1 MNILNNKINIYII
14 LFFIILVA
22 LGIRLY
28 KISESF
34 YYLFESISAQFGQ
47 PARNYLRFDFKET
60 LPVNLFNGGKI
71 QDQPLMKYLSY
82 TPFPSLLISFF
93 GIFLEINETLIRIIS
108 LLIYFFAAF
117 LFYKVLKLIYNIET
131 IFFTIIIFLFFSIT
145 IHYSRVYF
153 HENLSSPFMLL
164 IFYFYYLWI
173 TTENKKYFKYI
184 VIFHF
189 LGLLFN
195 FDLLFIPFT
204 LIILQICFKRKNT
217 LKLFFWNILTNV
229 FFSLIFLCN
238 HIYHSNG
245 FDAFLKKLFYRSII
259 SKEVTFFIFLKGL
272 IDHYFFHYSY
282 FIGILIIITGIIFI
296 FKNYFDKNKLLFPLY
311 IILNYTMYIFFFKQ
325 AAYTAFCVTYPFS
338 FAYAVFIGYFLYLM
352 VQKNYKKSTIFFC
365 ILFILF
371 SVYYYKN
378 NYLKKHYYTPV
389 SFGKAINKVTDIN
402 DIILTNYD
410 FSSEN
415 YYFNFAADRWVIFN
429 IKSKED
435 IENILTKYKDKYN
448 IVFVTN
454 KADSIYNEIFSNTQ
468 FKEEYI
474 YRFYL
479 LNQKSNNRYKF
490 KQVD

>member
-1 MNILNNKINIYII
+1 
-14 LFFIILVA
+14 
-22 LGIRLY
+22 
-28 KISESF
+28 
-34 YYLFESISAQFGQ
+34 
-47 PARNYLRFDFKET
+47 
-60 LPVNLFNGGKI
+60 
-71 QDQPLMKYLSY
+71 
-82 TPFPSLLISFF
+82 
-93 GIFLEINETLIRIIS
+93 
-108 LLIYFFAAF
+108 
-117 LFYKVLKLIYNIET
+117 
-131 IFFTIIIFLFFSIT
+131 
-145 IHYSRVYF
+145 
-153 HENLSSPFMLL
+153 
-164 IFYFYYLWI
+164 
-173 TTENKKYFKYI
+173 
-184 VIFHF
+184 
-189 LGLLFN
+189 
-195 FDLLFIPFT
+195 
-204 LIILQICFKRKNT
+204 
-217 LKLFFWNILTNV
+217 
-229 FFSLIFLCN
+229 
-238 HIYHSNG
+238 
-245 FDAFLKKLFYRSII
+245 
-259 SKEVTFFIFLKGL
+259 
-272 IDHYFFHYSY
+272 
-282 FIGILIIITGIIFI
+282 
-296 FKNYFDKNKLLFPLY
+296 
-311 IILNYTMYIFFFKQ
+311 MYIFFFKQ